1 MISIKNLHKTF
12 GSKVVLNDVNLNV
25 NEGEILSV
33 IGKSGTGKSV
43 LLKTI
48 IGLLTQD
55 KGEIEIDGINTTGFS
70 EADFNKKIRFKTAM
84 VFQEG
89 ALWDSMNIEE
99 NIDLALQ
106 IQKHL
111 AEKERKRLIDESL
124 EMVDLKG
131 INNVYPEELSG
142 GMMKRVAIARAIAMK
157 PKYLLYDEPTTGLDP
172 VLSNVINS
180 LIKKLNTELNITS
193 LIISHDISGVE
204 KISDKV
210 AMLYKGNIITVCDAD
225 KIWEQDNII
234 FNDFIRG
241 KIELGQD

>member
-12 GSKVVLNDVNLNV
+12 GNKVVLNDVNLNV

>member
-1 MISIKNLHKTF
+1 MIKVNNLHKAF
-12 GSKVVLNDVNLNV
+12 GKKKVLSGVNLTV
-25 NEGEILSV
+25 DEGKIFSV

-43 LLKTI
+43 LLKSI
-48 IGLLTQD
+48 IGLLTPD
-55 KGEIEIDGINTTGFS
+55 EGEIIIDGINTKNFT
-70 EADFNKKIRFKTAM
+70 EPLFNKKIRPKAAM

-89 ALWDSMNIEE
+89 ALWDSMTIEE

-111 AEKERKRLIDESL
+111 SKEERKELIDKSL
-124 EMVDLKG
+124 ELVDLKE
-131 INNVYPEELSG
+131 INNIYPEELSG

-180 LIKKLNTELNITS
+180 LIKRLNNELNITS
-193 LIISHDISGVE
+193 LIISHDIEGVE

-210 AMLYKGNIITVCDAD
+210 AMLYKGEIITVCDAD
-225 KIWEQDNII
+225 KMWDVENKI
-234 FNDFIRG
+234 FHDFIRG
-241 KIELGQD
+241 KIELG

>member
-172 VLSNVINS
+172 LLSNVINS

>member
-111 AEKERKRLIDESL
+111 GEKERKRLIDESL
-124 EMVDLKG
+124 DMVDLNG

-204 KISDKV
+204 AISDKV

>member
-1 MISIKNLHKTF
+1 MISIKNLHKAF
-12 GSKVVLNDVNLNV
+12 GTKIVLNNVNLTIT
-25 NEGEILSV
+25 EGEILSV

-43 LLKTI
+43 LLKSI
-48 IGLLTQD
+48 LGLLTPD
-55 KGEIEIDGINTTGFS
+55 RGEIEIDGINTTGFTES
-70 EADFNKKIRFKTAM
+70 DYNKKIRLKAAM

-89 ALWDSMNIEE
+89 ALWDSMSIEE

-111 AEKERKRLIDESL
+111 DEKERKRLIDESL
-124 EMVDLKG
+124 DMVDLNG
-131 INNVYPEELSG
+131 INNVYPDELSG

-180 LIKKLNTELNITS
+180 LIKKLNTELKITS
-193 LIISHDISGVE
+193 LIISHDIKGVE
-204 KISDKV
+204 SISDKV
-210 AMLYKGNIITVCDAD
+210 AMLYKGEIITVCKAD
-225 KIWEQDNII
+225 KIWEQENKI